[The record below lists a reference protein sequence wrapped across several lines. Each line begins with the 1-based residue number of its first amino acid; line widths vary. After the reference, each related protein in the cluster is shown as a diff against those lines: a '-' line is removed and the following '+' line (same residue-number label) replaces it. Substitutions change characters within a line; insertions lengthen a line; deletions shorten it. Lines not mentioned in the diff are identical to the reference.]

1 MSFSDERN
9 FQIIHFILLLFICDA
24 SLTSYPFLYNDR
36 FSSSYGALTKKE
48 IENAKRIAR
57 EMFYFAYDNYMQF
70 AFPMDEL
77 DPINCTGRGHDHQNP

>member
-24 SLTSYPFLYNDR
+24 SLTLYPFLYNDR